1 MAALVSYAS
10 SDDEGDEEPPS
21 QQRHLAAAELSPK
34 ATSTT
39 TEADEAQP
47 KPGKRVIVFA
57 QYPSPRVTDVLNH
70 AVAAECPKPA
80 PPSEPEPEQQERPL
94 VAGPPPQSAV
104 PLGPS
109 LPPMEASPM
118 AGDEDGPDAPASPY
132 SANRAAIHHLTLPSV
147 PNLEI
152 PPSPPGSPPPRV
164 SKTFDQF
171 LSLKKRGTH
180 FNKKL
185 EQSTALRNPS
195 VMDKL
200 LEFAGLDGQQQY
212 ETTLSL
218 DLWDPTAFPESAFV
232 EKLRK
237 SRETLAKEREADRSG
252 GGRSSIDF
260 VPCTAAG
267 AGTASGAGGLARGE
281 KRRGGWK

>member
-1 MAALVSYAS
+1 MAALVSYSS
-10 SDDEGDEEPPS
+10 SDDEKDEE
-21 QQRHLAAAELSPK
+21 QQQQQPQLETVEASPK

-39 TEADEAQP
+39 TKADEAQA
-47 KPGKRVIVFA
+47 KP
-57 QYPSPRVTDVLNH
+57 
-70 AVAAECPKPA
+70 AAESPKPA
-80 PPSEPEPEQQERPL
+80 PPPEPELQEPPL
-94 VAGPPPQSAV
+94 VTGLAPQSAV

-109 LPPMEASPM
+109 LPPMEAPHISN
-118 AGDEDGPDAPASPY
+118 DEDESEVPASPY
-132 SANRAAIHHLTLPSV
+132 SANRATIHDLTLPSV
-147 PNLEI
+147 PNLDI

-164 SKTFDQF
+164 SKMFDQF
-171 LSLKKRGTH
+171 LALKKMGTH
-180 FNKKL
+180 FNRKL

-200 LEFAGLDGQQQY
+200 LEFAGLDGRQQY
-212 ETTLSL
+212 ETTVSP
-218 DLWDPTAFPESAFV
+218 DLWDPMAFPESAFV

-260 VPCTAAG
+260 VPSTTTS

-281 KRRGGWK
+281 KRKGGWK